1 MAVIESPMAGKILE
15 ILVEEGESVA
25 EDDEVMILEAIKMEN
40 PVYASENGVIKEIK
54 VQVGQHVAEGDVL
67 VVLE

>member
-15 ILVEEGESVA
+15 ILVVEEKSVSE
-25 EDDEVMILEAIKMEN
+25 EDAVIIRQAIKMEN